1 MEVATDTLWF
11 AFGLT
16 LLAGLSTGIGS
27 LMALYV
33 KTTNQRFLSATLGFS
48 AGVMIYVSMIEIIA
62 EARASLGAAL
72 GPVKG
77 DYVTTIAF
85 FAGIALVALIDKLV
99 PSAEN
104 PHAMR
109 DVREMEKEVDPETK
123 KEDYY
128 LLRLGMF
135 SAL

>member
-77 DYVTTIAF
+77 NYVTTIAF
-85 FAGIALVALIDKLV
+85 AGIAVVALIDKLV
-99 PSAEN
+99 PRRKTPRHGMSGRWRTSGPGNGKGRSQLIA
-104 PHAMR
+104 
-109 DVREMEKEVDPETK
+109 
-123 KEDYY
+123 
-128 LLRLGMF
+128 LRF
-135 SAL
+135 YFRW